1 MRAPLAATFDTPPDL
16 TSFGRDVWWI
26 ILIKVFIVF
35 LILVLLTLFTIV
47 AERIV
52 VARMQQR
59 VGPNRVGPRGS
70 LQSLADGIKLMLKED
85 IIPALV
91 DKPVYLLA
99 PILSVVPAFL
109 AFSVVPFGPEVSIGG
124 HKSAL
129 QLTDLPV
136 GVLFILAM
144 SSLGVY
150 GLILSG
156 WSSGSTYPLLGGL
169 RSSAQVISYEVGM
182 GLALV
187 PVFLYSG
194 TLSTSGVVASQ
205 SDHWYAWALPVSFVI
220 YVICMVGE
228 TNRAPFDLPE
238 AESELV
244 GGFHT
249 EYSSIKFALFFLAEY
264 VNMVTVSAL
273 ATTLFLGGWRPVWPV
288 SLWAGAAHGYFPMI
302 WFFLKVLGFLF
313 FYIWLRGTLPR
324 LRYDQFMRFGWRVL
338 IPVAIVWIMIV
349 ATFRTIFDVVDD
361 RTPWFIGAGIVIG
374 VVLLGLLIDP
384 GGRARREREEAVER
398 EKVASAPSLDA
409 IPWPP
414 VPKESPR
421 VLAGALAGAPTSAR
435 PTTSPPTSPPAAVP
449 YSPPP
454 ASEDDRT

>member
-1 MRAPLAATFDTPPDL
+1 
-16 TSFGRDVWWI
+16 
-26 ILIKVFIVF
+26 
-35 LILVLLTLFTIV
+35 
-47 AERIV
+47 
-52 VARMQQR
+52 
-59 VGPNRVGPRGS
+59 
-70 LQSLADGIKLMLKED
+70 
-85 IIPALV
+85 
-91 DKPVYLLA
+91 
-99 PILSVVPAFL
+99 
-109 AFSVVPFGPEVSIGG
+109 
-124 HKSAL
+124 
-129 QLTDLPV
+129 
-136 GVLFILAM
+136 
-144 SSLGVY
+144 
-150 GLILSG
+150 
-156 WSSGSTYPLLGGL
+156 
-169 RSSAQVISYEVGM
+169 
-182 GLALV
+182 
-187 PVFLYSG
+187 
-194 TLSTSGVVASQ
+194 
-205 SDHWYAWALPVSFVI
+205 
-220 YVICMVGE
+220 
-228 TNRAPFDLPE
+228 
-238 AESELV
+238 
-244 GGFHT
+244 
-249 EYSSIKFALFFLAEY
+249 
-264 VNMVTVSAL
+264 MVTVSAL

-288 SLWAGAAHGYFPMI
+288 SLWEGAAHGYFPMI